1 MVTVNR
7 NLEASRDPIGWD
19 PYEVWYVR
27 VRSATVQLAQRQRAR
42 EPLNPPMPSDLLH
55 PVGTWTRSKT
65 VLVRVLQTTSLLC
78 V

>member
-7 NLEASRDPIGWD
+7 DLEASHAPIGWD
-19 PYEVWYVR
+19 PYEVWYLR
-27 VRSATVQLAQRQRAR
+27 VRSATLQLAQRQRAR
-42 EPLNPPMPSDLLH
+42 ESLNLAMHSGRLH
-55 PVGTWTRSKT
+55 PLAWTRSKK